1 MITGEYK
8 FPTFRECAVAFVI
21 TILYISQTALWIGL
35 RPEHLLM
42 AVLFWVLFLASNYTR
57 KLAIALLPF
66 IVFGVSYDWM
76 RLCPNYTVNP
86 IDVRGIH
93 DLELSLFGMH
103 DGNQLVIPGAYFF
116 HHHIAIADFMSGLF
130 YLCWVPVP
138 IAFGLYLFFSKSRR
152 VYLHFSLVFLLVNLI
167 GFAGYY
173 IHPAAPPWYT
183 ILYGFDPV
191 LNTPGNT
198 AGLARFDAMTGLHI
212 FNGIYGRNA
221 NVFAAIPSLHAS
233 YMLVTLWYAV
243 RNHCKTFVL
252 ITFAIIMVGIWCT
265 AVYTAHHYIIDV
277 LLGIACAL
285 IGIFIFEKL
294 LMRIG
299 FFRRFIDRYHCYI
312 S

>member
-103 DGNQLVIPGAYFF
+103 DGNQLVIPWAYIF
-116 HHHIAIADFMSGLF
+116 HHHISIVDFMSALF
-130 YLCWVPVP
+130 YLYWV
-138 IAFGLYLFFSKSRR
+138 
-152 VYLHFSLVFLLVNLI
+152 
-167 GFAGYY
+167 
-173 IHPAAPPWYT
+173 
-183 ILYGFDPV
+183 
-191 LNTPGNT
+191 
-198 AGLARFDAMTGLHI
+198 
-212 FNGIYGRNA
+212 
-221 NVFAAIPSLHAS
+221 
-233 YMLVTLWYAV
+233 
-243 RNHCKTFVL
+243 
-252 ITFAIIMVGIWCT
+252 
-265 AVYTAHHYIIDV
+265 
-277 LLGIACAL
+277 
-285 IGIFIFEKL
+285 
-294 LMRIG
+294 
-299 FFRRFIDRYHCYI
+299 
-312 S
+312 